1 MAQNVQYPY
10 LKQFYEWMNNPNTFI
25 FGRWE
30 GHPEGGY
37 EGGMDLGAP
46 DGTPVYAVATGPIQ
60 AAGYFCHGG
69 PFDNLTPY
77 CANGAPGYGVVTQR
91 VDVPGYGPQDMY
103 FQHIKIDPSIQLC
116 PDGNCNQ
123 EVQAGQQIGTIYP
136 GVGMLEIGFNANWG
150 TVWGKNH
157 PGAWVDDP
165 RPLMKNL
172 LTQGPIP
179 QGLQTTTLGLSNPFD
194 FFGWLGQFTAL
205 TTWLNNPLRVVKLVV
220 GALLVGVSLIM
231 LVAPQVEQ
239 TVTSVAGKAAKIG
252 VLFA

>member
-1 MAQNVQYPY
+1 
-10 LKQFYEWMNNPNTFI
+10 
-25 FGRWE
+25 
-30 GHPEGGY
+30 
-37 EGGMDLGAP
+37 
-46 DGTPVYAVATGPIQ
+46 
-60 AAGYFCHGG
+60 
-69 PFDNLTPY
+69 
-77 CANGAPGYGVVTQR
+77 
-91 VDVPGYGPQDMY
+91 
-103 FQHIKIDPSIQLC
+103 
-116 PDGNCNQ
+116 
-123 EVQAGQQIGTIYP
+123 
-136 GVGMLEIGFNANWG
+136 MLEIGFNANWG